1 MLILIQNPE
10 RKSIVQET
18 ISYIAN
24 CFLNKSSLKLYIIIL
39 PKKKKAINF
48 FPITYLGKL
57 TSAVLIALVALVCLE
72 FS

>member
-18 ISYIAN
+18 INYIAN

-39 PKKKKAINF
+39 PKKKAINF